1 MSKQVDIQKVFT
13 DKNPK
18 LAKRLPGF
26 VFAYLRRIAHEDY
39 VNWFLDK
46 HGHKEGIE
54 FVHAAIEEF
63 EIKLEVEGEEK
74 LPKNGRYIFASN
86 HPLGGFDG
94 LLLMHVIN
102 RHYSD
107 YKFLVNDILYNI
119 PQLRPLFIPLNKH
132 GKQNTDFAR
141 MLDETLKSDA
151 QVLTFPAG
159 LVSRR
164 IKGQIID
171 LEWKK
176 SFIQKAVQYQRDIV
190 PVFITGNNTN
200 FFYNFAN
207 FRKALGIKANIEML
221 YLVDETYKHRKKNI
235 KVIFGK
241 PISYN
246 TFTKEKN
253 YKEWAKWV
261 KEQVYLLNGV
271 KTIPL

>member
-151 QVLTFPAG
+151 QEG
-159 LVSRR
+159 
-164 IKGQIID
+164 
-171 LEWKK
+171 
-176 SFIQKAVQYQRDIV
+176 
-190 PVFITGNNTN
+190 TN
-200 FFYNFAN
+200 
-207 FRKALGIKANIEML
+207 
-221 YLVDETYKHRKKNI
+221 H
-235 KVIFGK
+235 
-241 PISYN
+241 
-246 TFTKEKN
+246 
-253 YKEWAKWV
+253 
-261 KEQVYLLNGV
+261 
-271 KTIPL
+271 